1 MKTHLRLAV
10 ILETFPK
17 KEEQR
22 EFDGSAKNKNR
33 ETKTERRAKKKTKTM
48 VMNWQKKEMIL
59 QFKCLVILKQIRF
72 YNSKA

>member
-33 ETKTERRAKKKTKTM
+33 ETKTERRAKKKR
-48 VMNWQKKEMIL
+48 QKRWRWTGRRRKW
-59 QFKCLVILKQIRF
+59 
-72 YNSKA
+72 